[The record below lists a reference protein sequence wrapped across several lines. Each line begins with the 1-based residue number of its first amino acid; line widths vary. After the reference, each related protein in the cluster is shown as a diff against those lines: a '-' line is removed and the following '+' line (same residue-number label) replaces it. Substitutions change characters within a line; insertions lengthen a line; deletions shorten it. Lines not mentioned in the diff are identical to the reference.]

1 MVGGD
6 GEGPDQELLRR
17 LKPQGITGI
26 NEVTAKKHHTALG
39 AKEVHTDFLT
49 TWGSLSFLARKRP
62 GATRPQVKT
71 RAHSLQNL
79 EINSPS
85 LSEKL
90 SRSWGKV
97 TGIGSKLICSQPA
110 HWTNIY

>member
-26 NEVTAKKHHTALG
+26 NEVTAKKHHTALST
-39 AKEVHTDFLT
+39 KEVHTDFLT

-62 GATRPQVKT
+62 GNQAPGEDKSPQFT
-71 RAHSLQNL
+71 ELRNQLTIL
-79 EINSPS
+79 E
-85 LSEKL
+85 
-90 SRSWGKV
+90 
-97 TGIGSKLICSQPA
+97 
-110 HWTNIY
+110 